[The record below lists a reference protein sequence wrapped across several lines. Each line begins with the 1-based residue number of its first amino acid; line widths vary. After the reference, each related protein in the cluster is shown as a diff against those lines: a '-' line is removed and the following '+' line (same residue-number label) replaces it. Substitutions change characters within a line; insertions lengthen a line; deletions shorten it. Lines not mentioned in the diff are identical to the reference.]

1 MLSVGSSLG
10 RRGCLIAAASMV
22 IAAAVAAGG
31 DGSASPAVT
40 PPRDA
45 SQRAH
50 GALAESGRP
59 PRQRLLTVGRMT
71 PSGLAP
77 TTSGLA
83 QGEPTGAV
91 VAFLGLP
98 YAASPVGDLRWRPP
112 QPAPSWA
119 GVRAATA
126 FASPCPQIGFGGA
139 VVGAEDCLYL
149 NLWVPAGQPA
159 GAVLPVLFFIHGGG
173 NVQGASSDQLSDGSF
188 FYDGAAL
195 AASRQAIV
203 VTMNY
208 RLGPLGFLAL
218 PDLAAES
225 PHGSSGNYG
234 ILDQVAA
241 LEWVRSNI
249 ASFGGDPARVLVFGE
264 SAGAL
269 DTCMLLA
276 SPLAA
281 GLFSSA
287 LMQSGAC
294 VAMSNADAQ
303 AFGAQ
308 VVAACGCSGA
318 SDVAACLRALGAN
331 AVVAA
336 LPQPIDLAGKQGG
349 YQPSIDGWVLPE
361 APLDALAGGRHNRVP
376 VVVGANS
383 DETAR
388 AVPLLTE
395 AQYQQSVLQ
404 LAGNSQ
410 LLANRILAEYPSSE
424 YGGSPRRAYV
434 ALTSDAKF
442 ICTARWAARALAA
455 GQDEPVFRY
464 YFTHP
469 YTNGTAG
476 LLQLGAY
483 HAAELPYVFGNLGIA
498 GYVPTAGEVALSA
511 AIQGYWSR
519 LAATGDPNGEGAVAW
534 PTYDAASD
542 PFLQLDDPVAAG
554 EGVRTRQC
562 DFWDSLAT
570 AGP

>member
-1 MLSVGSSLG
+1 
-10 RRGCLIAAASMV
+10 MV
-22 IAAAVAAGG
+22 IAAAVTGGG
-31 DGSASPAVT
+31 DGSASPAGT
-40 PPRDA
+40 PPRDD
-45 SQRAH
+45 SQPVH
-50 GALAESGRP
+50 GALAEPGRP

-83 QGEPTGAV
+83 QGEPAGAV

-98 YAASPVGDLRWRPP
+98 YAAPPVGDLRWRPP

-149 NLWVPAGQPA
+149 NLWVPAEQPA
-159 GAVLPVLFFIHGGG
+159 GAALPVLFFIHGGG
-173 NVQGASSDQLSDGSF
+173 NVQGAASDQLGDGSF

-218 PDLAAES
+218 PELAAES

-249 ASFGGDPARVLVFGE
+249 ASFGGDPARVLAFGE

-294 VAMSNADAQ
+294 VAMTNADAR

-308 VVAACGCSGA
+308 VVAACGCAAA
-318 SDVAACLRALGAN
+318 SDVAACLRALDGN

-349 YQPSIDGWVLPE
+349 YQPSVDGWVLLEP
-361 APLDALAGGRHNRVP
+361 PLDALAGGRHNRVP

-388 AVPLLTE
+388 AVPLITE

-410 LLANRILAEYPSSE
+410 LLADRILAEYPSSE

-455 GQDEPVFRY
+455 GQEEPVFRY

-498 GYVPTAGEVALSA
+498 GYVPTAGELALGA
-511 AIQGYWSR
+511 TIQGYWSR

-534 PTYDAASD
+534 PSYDAASD
-542 PFLQLDDPVAAG
+542 PFLLLDDPVAAG
-554 EGVRTRQC
+554 AGVRARQC
-562 DFWDSLAT
+562 DFWDSLVT